1 MGYIEIMIVTEI
13 CGDSLA
19 DLSKAI
25 TAGAERF
32 ELNLALSL
40 GGITPSLGLLR
51 EALRMIKAAGRPE
64 PVKIMAMVRPHGGG
78 FCYDD
83 FDFAVMLEDTRI
95 LVENGAAGI
104 VFGILNADGTIDKE
118 RCRTMMR
125 TIGTA
130 EGVFHRAIDLCPDWK
145 AALDMLCDLGVR
157 RVLTSG
163 HAPNV
168 EAGLQTLKEMV
179 AYANGRIEILP
190 GGGVRRHNVLR
201 LIAETGCT
209 QVHFSLRKAG
219 SETGL
224 SQAELQDLMAAIQG
238 RC

>member
-1 MGYIEIMIVTEI
+1 MLVTEI
-13 CGDSLA
+13 CSDSLT

-25 TAGAERF
+25 AAGAERF

-51 EALRMIKAAGRPE
+51 EALRMIQAARQPK
-64 PVKIMAMVRPHGGG
+64 PIKIMAMVRAHGGG

-83 FDFAVMLEDTRI
+83 LDFAVMVEDARI

-118 RCRTMMR
+118 RCRTMMQ
-125 TIGTA
+125 TIGAA
-130 EGVFHRAIDLCPDWK
+130 EGVFHRAIDQSPDWK
-145 AALDMLCDLGVR
+145 AALDTLCDLGVR

-163 HAPNV
+163 HAPNA
-168 EAGLQTLKEMV
+168 EAGLHTLKEMI
-179 AYANGRIEILP
+179 AYTKGRIEILP
-190 GGGVRRHNVLR
+190 GGGIRRQNVRK
-201 LIAETGCT
+201 IIKETGCS

-224 SQAELQDLMAAIQG
+224 SQAELQDIMAAIQG
-238 RC
+238 NG